1 MVTDRVTKVLLG
13 VIAITL
19 FMIAMNQ
26 WVQPVPVMAQGS
38 ASFDCT
44 GQLKANAFG
53 GIESMVGGYRI
64 TLNCR

>member
-19 FMIAMNQ
+19 SMIAMNQ
-26 WVQPVPVMAQGS
+26 WVPPLPVMAQGV

-44 GQLKANAFG
+44 GELKANAWG
-53 GIESMVGGYRI
+53 GIESTIGGYRI
-64 TLNCR
+64 TLNCG